1 MGVTDWLREKLAAGS
16 SLTKSGAASVPGRGT
31 LPDGATTQPLDHEV
45 ARLNAR
51 QDRSGVQFGPG
62 DAPAAAPLDDSG
74 QPRSWQYRV
83 GWNIP
88 SQPGEG
94 RPLPALVLRQLARTY
109 SLAYKCIVI
118 RADEI
123 CALKFDVIAR
133 DSDRRRARQV
143 VEEQQDRITA
153 IRAFFAKPCPGY
165 TWQSWLRKLLEDHF
179 ILDAVAIYKWR
190 TLGGKLHALRLLD
203 GATIKPLITVQ
214 GDVPPA
220 PQAAYQ
226 QYLYGVARDSFTT
239 DELIYAVKN
248 RRNDSPYGFSAVEQF
263 MWHVNLALRFERST
277 LDFYTDGTLP
287 EGVAIAPPDT
297 SRAELAQLRE
307 WWDGVMQGDSRAL
320 HKLQWVPAGTSFHL
334 FKPWAFDENF
344 ARWLVNVTCAA
355 MDVTPQE
362 LGFEPQ
368 HGGLGGK
375 GFAEE
380 VTAIQQRKS
389 IEPLT
394 RWLCDEII
402 NPVIWEEFGAPDLEV
417 RLVPEGDEEDRLQRA
432 QAQNLDLRNGI
443 VSIDELVQEAGGT
456 PPGIGRMLVL
466 GNTVLFEPDLVKG
479 TKSGAASVAGV
490 VMDSPGVTEKP
501 PAAPKPGT
509 PGSNAV
515 VPSGPGGQQP
525 EASPAEEQSPDAA
538 AAKAV
543 ELQRFVTFA
552 TKRQRL
558 GRWRDFESSVLLP
571 GELAVLNKAAAAGAS
586 PDELRALVGMSD
598 QPASFQTRVTAM
610 NHNNLTFTRHV
621 AQRVADLVEQEGL
634 VR

>member
-1 MGVTDWLREKLAAGS
+1 MGLDPLAWLREKLAAGS
-16 SLTKSGAASVPGRGT
+16 SLTKSGASSVPGRGT

-74 QPRSWQYRV
+74 QPRSWQYRA

-143 VEEQQDRITA
+143 VEEQQGRITA

-226 QYLYGVARDSFTT
+226 QYLYGVARDSFTA

-307 WWDGVMQGDSRAL
+307 WWEGVMQGDSRAL

-368 HGGLGGK
+368 HGGLGGR

-380 VTAIQQRKS
+380 QSVVLRRKS

-394 RWLCDEII
+394 HWLCDEIL
-402 NPVIWEEFGAPDLEV
+402 NPIIWEELDAPDLAASFSD
-417 RLVPEGDEEDRLQRA
+417 PQDEEDVLQTA
-432 QAQNLDLRNGI
+432 QARDLDVRNGTLA
-443 VSIDELVQEAGGT
+443 IDQVVEEAGGT
-456 PPGIGRMLVL
+456 PPGIGRLLVVGNQVL
-466 GNTVLFEPDLVKG
+466 GEPDLITISKVG
-479 TKSGAASVAGV
+479 YAAWQAGNQ
-490 VMDSPGVTEKP
+490 
-501 PAAPKPGT
+501 A
-509 PGSNAV
+509 
-515 VPSGPGGQQP
+515 GQQ
-525 EASPAEEQSPDAA
+525 EVALARGVATTHDVDIRQQERQAAEER
-538 AAKAV
+538 
-543 ELQRFVTFA
+543 E
-552 TKRQRL
+552 
-558 GRWRDFESSVLLP
+558 
-571 GELAVLNKAAAAGAS
+571 
-586 PDELRALVGMSD
+586 
-598 QPASFQTRVTAM
+598 
-610 NHNNLTFTRHV
+610 
-621 AQRVADLVEQEGL
+621 
-634 VR
+634 